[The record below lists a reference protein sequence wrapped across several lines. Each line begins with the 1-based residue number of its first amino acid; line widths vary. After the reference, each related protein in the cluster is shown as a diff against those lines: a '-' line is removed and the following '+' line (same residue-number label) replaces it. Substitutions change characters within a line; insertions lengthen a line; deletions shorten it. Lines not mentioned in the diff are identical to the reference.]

1 MKRDMGRSK
10 HMAVVGASNLQRAA
24 EAKAAGFD
32 PAAAGGADGEATGE
46 AKEQA
51 LIDLRPAGRF
61 SVPAPTCSI
70 SPTSVLIVCRA
81 KKRATANEESIIF
94 WTLAFLPPARR
105 SFSRDAPREVREGRE
120 GQGTVALR
128 LDGAEKTLTIFFL
141 KCIEVS

>member
-1 MKRDMGRSK
+1 MIFKSFDEKRYGSISQ
-10 HMAVVGASNLQRAA
+10 HMAVVGSNLQRAA

-61 SVPAPTCSI
+61 SVP
-70 SPTSVLIVCRA
+70 SPRFHFANLTVLIVCRA
-81 KKRATANEESIIF
+81 KTPATANESIIF
-94 WTLAFLPPARR
+94 WTVAFLPPARR
-105 SFSRDAPREVREGRE
+105 SFSRDAPREGREGRE

-128 LDGAEKTLTIFFL
+128 LDGAEKILTIFFF
-141 KCIEVS
+141 